1 MAEDRILVVEDD
13 EITAGMLSLVLE
25 REGFDVV
32 TAADGEEG
40 LRLLID
46 DDVRLL
52 ITDCLIPKLDGFKL
66 VKRVRAIDALRDTPI
81 VMMSAIYRKGNYRQA
96 AIEAGA
102 DLYVVKPFKP
112 EELLE
117 QVKKLLAQ
125 SAAKGNT
132 A

>member
-1 MAEDRILVVEDD
+1 MAENRILVVEDD

-66 VKRVRAIDALRDTPI
+66 VKRVRAIDTLRGIPI

-96 AIEAGA
+96 AMEAGA

-112 EELLE
+112 EDMLDE
-117 QVKKLLAQ
+117 VKKLLAG
-125 SAAKGNT
+125 SAGRSST
-132 A
+132 E